1 MVKRMLINVAEQ
13 EEGRMAVVDGD
24 LLSELYVERT
34 TEEKFLGNIYKGRVV
49 NVEPSIQAAFVDFGR
64 DVNGFLHISDVMPAY
79 GKRANADMSVP
90 IEKRDISAVLA
101 KGQEILVQITK
112 DQIGT
117 KVPTLTTYVSLPGR
131 YLVLMPSISKCGV
144 SKKITDEIER
154 RKLRQLLQGL
164 NPPAGMGYIIRTAG
178 IDRTRAELARD
189 LNYLL
194 NLWKAIL
201 KRVKTEE
208 SPATIYKESDL
219 VIRTIRDIFAGDVE
233 EMIVDDYEVFCRA
246 KEFLHAV
253 MPRYESRVIFYPGPI
268 PLFHKYH
275 IERQIEQIQ
284 AKRVPLKSGG
294 SIIIEQT
301 EAMVSIDVNS
311 GKFKGEKNLEETAYR
326 TNIEAVDEIV
336 RQLRLRDLGGLIVC
350 DFIDM
355 RESKHRT
362 TVERAMRNALRR
374 DRARV
379 RVARMSKFCLVELT
393 RQRIRESLKRTTYRQ
408 CSHCN
413 GTGYVKSVESV
424 ALDVTREIRLRIA
437 DHPNEKVT
445 VVSHPEVAT
454 YLKQKKSKVLA
465 DLELRLKQAIE
476 VIASREYKIDEFKF
490 L

>member
-1 MVKRMLINVAEQ
+1 MTKRMLINVAEQ
-13 EEGRMAVVDGD
+13 EEGRIAVVDGD

-34 TEEKFLGNIYKGRVV
+34 TEEKFLGNIYKGRIV

-64 DVNGFLHISDVMPAY
+64 DRNGFLHLSDVMPAY
-79 GKRANADMSVP
+79 GKRDGTP
-90 IEKRDISAVLA
+90 LEKRDISEVLK
-101 KGQEILVQITK
+101 KGQEVLVQITK

-117 KVPTLTTYVSLPGR
+117 KVPTLTTYISLPGR

-144 SKKITDEIER
+144 SKKITDDIER

-189 LNYLL
+189 LTYLL

-219 VIRTIRDIFAGDVE
+219 VIRTMRDIFSGDIDEAIIDEYDVY
-233 EMIVDDYEVFCRA
+233 MRA
-246 KEFLHAV
+246 KEFLKAV
-253 MPRYESRVIFYPGPI
+253 MPRYEARVTFYPGPK
-268 PLFHKYH
+268 PLFHKYNV
-275 IERQIEQIQ
+275 ERQIEQIQ

-311 GKFKGEKNLEETAYR
+311 GKFKGEKNLEETAFR
-326 TNIEAVDEIV
+326 TNVEAVDEIV

-355 RESKHRT
+355 RESKHKAG
-362 TVERAMRNALRR
+362 VERAIRNALRR

-379 RVARMSKFCLVELT
+379 RVAKISKFCLVEMT
-393 RQRIRESLKRTTYRQ
+393 RQRIRESLKRTTYKQ
-408 CSHCN
+408 CPTCT
-413 GTGYVKSVESV
+413 GTGYVKSVESL
-424 ALDVTREIRLRIA
+424 ALDVTREVRLRLA
-437 DHPNEKVT
+437 DHPGEKVT
-445 VVSHPEVAT
+445 VVCHPEVST
-454 YLKQKKSKVLA
+454 YLQSKKKQVLRDLEDKEKQK
-465 DLELRLKQAIE
+465 IE
-476 VIASREYKIDEFKF
+476 IVASREYKLDEFKF

>member
-1 MVKRMLINVAEQ
+1 
-13 EEGRMAVVDGD
+13 
-24 LLSELYVERT
+24 
-34 TEEKFLGNIYKGRVV
+34 
-49 NVEPSIQAAFVDFGR
+49 
-64 DVNGFLHISDVMPAY
+64 MPAY
-79 GKRANADMSVP
+79 GKRAGIDGNVP
-90 IEKRDISAVLA
+90 LENRDISKVLS
-101 KGQEILVQITK
+101 KGQEVLVQITK

-117 KVPTLTTYVSLPGR
+117 KVPTLTTYISLPGR

-144 SKKITDEIER
+144 SKKITDEEER
-154 RKLRQLLQGL
+154 RKLRSLLQGL

-178 IDRTRAELARD
+178 IDRTRSELARD

-194 NLWKAIL
+194 NLWKAVL
-201 KRVKTEE
+201 ARVKAEE

-219 VIRTIRDIFAGDVE
+219 VIRTIRDILTGDIDEVV
-233 EMIVDDYEVFCRA
+233 IDDHDVYRRA
-246 KEFLHAV
+246 KEFLRAV
-253 MPRYESRVIFYPGPI
+253 MPRYESRVSYAPGPV

-275 IERQIEQIQ
+275 VERQIEQIQ

-301 EAMVSIDVNS
+301 EAMVTIDVNS

-326 TNIEAVDEIV
+326 TNLEATDEIV

-355 RESKHRT
+355 REPRHRAG
-362 TVERAMRNALRR
+362 VERALRTALHR

-408 CSHCN
+408 CAHCS

-424 ALDVTREIRLRIA
+424 SLEVTREVRLRIA
-437 DHPNEKVT
+437 DHPGQKVT
-445 VVSHPEVAT
+445 VVCHPEIAT
-454 YLKQKKSKVLA
+454 YLKQKKSKILQ
-465 DLELRLKQAIE
+465 DLETRLGQPIE
-476 VIASREYKIDEFKF
+476 VVASREYRLDELKF

>member
-1 MVKRMLINVAEQ
+1 MTKRMLINVAEQ
-13 EEGRMAVVDGD
+13 EEGRIAVVDGD

-64 DVNGFLHISDVMPAY
+64 DRNGFLHLSDVMPAY
-79 GKRANADMSVP
+79 GKAESAVP
-90 IEKRDISAVLA
+90 LEKRDISQVLQ
-101 KGQEILVQITK
+101 KGQEVLVQITK

-117 KVPTLTTYVSLPGR
+117 KVPTLTTYISLPGR

-144 SKKITDEIER
+144 SKKITDDIER

-219 VIRTIRDIFAGDVE
+219 VIRTMRDIFSGDIDE
-233 EMIVDDYEVFCRA
+233 AIVDDFEVYTRA
-246 KEFLHAV
+246 KEFLRAV
-253 MPRYESRVIFYPGPI
+253 MPRYEERVTFYPGPK
-268 PLFHKYH
+268 PLFHKYN

-326 TNIEAVDEIV
+326 TNMEAVDEIV

-355 RESKHRT
+355 RESKHKAG
-362 TVERAMRNALRR
+362 VERSIRNALRR

-379 RVARMSKFCLVELT
+379 RVAKMSKFCLVELT
-393 RQRIRESLKRTTYRQ
+393 RQRIRESLKRTTYKQ
-408 CSHCN
+408 CPHCN
-413 GTGYVKSVESV
+413 GTGYVKSVESL
-424 ALDVTREIRLRIA
+424 ALDVTREVRLRLA
-437 DHPNEKVT
+437 DHPTEKVT
-445 VVSHPEVAT
+445 VVCHGEVAT
-454 YLKQKKSKVLA
+454 YLQRKKKQVLTELEERFKQK
-465 DLELRLKQAIE
+465 IE
-476 VIASREYKIDEFKF
+476 VVPSREYRIDEFKF